1 MKTSN
6 KLFVAAVALVL
17 GSLVTYDAALHAEY
31 RTGHYKDP
39 LQNFAKQASTAFDV
53 VEVPAGL
60 YFRVKIEAGPAGVWV
75 NKEATKYVRLRQ
87 HGRTLAVTL
96 TDPKEEHFLGGQPH
110 VIIHCPQLLQ
120 LTTDAP
126 YAPAQRKDYRNSP
139 GGEVVVRNFN
149 QDSLRLSQRWAGTV
163 TLESNNL
170 RQLRAVAGTV
180 AGSTPTLEVAGN
192 NNIQAADLAIEH
204 QSRLSLK
211 TRIPQLRYRFSDSAT
226 VTFGGAAAQGLSL
239 K

>member
-6 KLFVAAVALVL
+6 TLFVAAGALVL
-17 GSLVTYDAALHAEY
+17 GSLATYDAALLAEY

-39 LQNFAKQASTAFDV
+39 LHNFIRQAGTGFDA

-75 NKEATKYVRLRQ
+75 NKEAAEYVRFRQ

-96 TDPKEEHFLGGQPH
+96 TDPREEHFLGGQPH
-110 VIIHCPQLLQ
+110 VIIHCPQLHQ

-126 YAPAQRKDYRNSP
+126 YPAAQRRDHRNNP
-139 GGEVVVRNFN
+139 GGEVLVRNFN
-149 QDSLRLSQRWAGTV
+149 QDSLRVRQRWAGTV

-170 RQLRAVAGTV
+170 RQLRAVAGA
-180 AGSTPTLEVAGN
+180 AGTTSTLEVDGT
-192 NNIQAADLAIEH
+192 NNIQAADLAIHH
-204 QSRLSLK
+204 QSKLALK
-211 TRIPQLRYRFSDSAT
+211 TRIPQLRYQFSDSAT
-226 VTFGGAAAQGLSL
+226 ATFGGAAAQGLGG

>member
-6 KLFVAAVALVL
+6 KLLVAAVALVL
-17 GSLVTYDAALHAEY
+17 GSLATYDAALRAEY

-39 LQNFAKQASTAFDV
+39 LHNFTQQASTGFDA

-60 YFRVKIEAGPAGVWV
+60 YFRVKVEAGPAGVWV
-75 NKEATKYVRLRQ
+75 NKEATEYVRIRQ

-110 VIIHCPQLLQ
+110 VIIHCPQLQQ

-126 YAPAQRKDYRNSP
+126 YPAAQRKDHQNSP

-149 QDSLRLSQRWAGTV
+149 QDSLRVNQRWAGTV

-170 RQLRAVAGTV
+170 RQLRAVAGA
-180 AGSTPTLEVAGN
+180 AGSASTLEVAGN
-192 NNIQAADLAIEH
+192 NNIQAADLAINH
-204 QSRLSLK
+204 QSRLALK
-211 TRIPQLRYRFSDSAT
+211 TRIPQLRYQFSDSAT
-226 VTFGGAAAQGLSL
+226 VTFGGAAAQGLGQ

>member
-17 GSLVTYDAALHAEY
+17 GSLATYDAALRAEY

-39 LQNFAKQASTAFDV
+39 LHNFTKQASTAFDA

-60 YFRVKIEAGPAGVWV
+60 YFKVKIEAGPAGVWV
-75 NKEATKYVRLRQ
+75 NKEATEYVRLRQ
-87 HGRTLAVTL
+87 HGRSLAVTL
-96 TDPKEEHFLGGQPH
+96 TDPQEEHFLGGQPH

-126 YAPAQRKDYRNSP
+126 YPAAQRQAHRNSP
-139 GGEVVVRNFN
+139 GGEVLVRNFN
-149 QDSLRLSQRWAGTV
+149 QDSLRVSQRWAGTV

-170 RQLRAVAGTV
+170 RQLRAVAGAG
-180 AGSTPTLEVAGN
+180 AGSAPTLEVAGS
-192 NNIQAADLAIEH
+192 NNIQAANLTIGYQSQLA
-204 QSRLSLK
+204 LK
-211 TRIPQLRYRFSDSAT
+211 TRIPQLRCHFSDSAT
-226 VTFGGAAAQGLSL
+226 ATFGGAAAQGLGM

>member
-17 GSLVTYDAALHAEY
+17 GSLATYDAALRAEY

-39 LQNFAKQASTAFDV
+39 LHNFTKQAGTAFDA

-75 NKEATKYVRLRQ
+75 NKKATDYVCIRQ

-110 VIIHCPQLLQ
+110 VIIHCPQLQQ

-126 YAPAQRKDYRNSP
+126 YPAAQRQAHRNSP

-149 QDSLRLSQRWAGTV
+149 QDSLRVNQRWAGTV

-170 RQLRAVAGTV
+170 RQLRAVAGAT
-180 AGSTPTLEVAGN
+180 AGSGPKLEVAGT
-192 NNIQAADLAIEH
+192 NNIQAADLAINH
-204 QSRLSLK
+204 QSGLALK
-211 TRIPQLRYRFSDSAT
+211 TRIPQLRYQFSDSAT
-226 VTFGGAAAQGLSL
+226 VTFSGAAAQGLSL

>member
-17 GSLVTYDAALHAEY
+17 GSLATYDAALRAEY

-39 LQNFAKQASTAFDV
+39 LHNYTRQAGIGFDA

-75 NKEATKYVRLRQ
+75 NKEATEYVRIRQ
-87 HGRTLAVTL
+87 HGRTMAVTL
-96 TDPKEEHFLGGQPH
+96 TSPEEVHFLGGQPH
-110 VIIHCPQLLQ
+110 VIIHCPQLHQ

-126 YAPAQRKDYRNSP
+126 YLAATRKDYRNDPSS
-139 GGEVVVRNFN
+139 EVVVRNFN
-149 QDSLRLSQRWAGTV
+149 QDSLQVNQRRAGTV

-170 RQLRAVAGTV
+170 RQLRAVAGAP
-180 AGSTPTLEVAGN
+180 AGSTAILVVEGT
-192 NNIQAADLAIEH
+192 NNIQAADLVIEH
-204 QSRLSLK
+204 QSKLALK
-211 TRIPQLRYRFSDSAT
+211 TRIPQLRHHFSDSAT
-226 VTFGGAAAQGLSL
+226 VTFDGAAAQGL